1 MDSIFAQH
9 WLETDFEFRPQS
21 VKSARNFLN
30 MDPLNAPS
38 PVRYELPGSY
48 RENAVQVER
57 IVADVSNKVFVN
69 LHGTYGIMHGNS

>member
-1 MDSIFAQH
+1 
-9 WLETDFEFRPQS
+9 
-21 VKSARNFLN
+21 

-48 RENAVQVER
+48 RENSVQVER
-57 IVADVSNKVFVN
+57 IVTDVSNKVFVN